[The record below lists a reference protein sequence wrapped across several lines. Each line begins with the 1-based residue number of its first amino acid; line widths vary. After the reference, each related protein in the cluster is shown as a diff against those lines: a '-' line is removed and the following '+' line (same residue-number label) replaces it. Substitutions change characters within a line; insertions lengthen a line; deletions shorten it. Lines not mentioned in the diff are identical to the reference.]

1 MCHFIKMIAQSQAL
15 SSKKEKENNLGVII
29 LHIELV
35 IIQTRFTTK
44 IIVCLRD
51 KLNAQLNDNNKL
63 YQALDIYFSY
73 LLRSALF
80 I

>member
-15 SSKKEKENNLGVII
+15 SSKKEKENNLGVIN

-44 IIVCLRD
+44 ITVCLRD

-63 YQALDIYFSY
+63 YQAQN
-73 LLRSALF
+73 A
-80 I
+80 